1 MGSDINKM
9 LFLRVLGSSW
19 PACQRNGYD
28 FFFALRW
35 GCWKLTAS
43 VGISASFH
51 KTVTESVFMLCLIA
65 DNLECSELAPSRCK
79 KDVCGGQG
87 GLEGITTL
95 HILLSNSLTPF
106 ENICNFHV
114 ISLAVLRAN
123 FSRYLLDIF
132 FFSSSFFPLH
142 FLLCLVYCFKKFVKF
157 LFQTV
162 LTEMKHCKNTHIHRD
177 IQELQ
182 WYHVTL

>member
-1 MGSDINKM
+1 M
-9 LFLRVLGSSW
+9 
-19 PACQRNGYD
+19 
-28 FFFALRW
+28 
-35 GCWKLTAS
+35 
-43 VGISASFH
+43 GISASFH

-132 FFSSSFFPLH
+132 FFSSFFFPP
-142 FLLCLVYCFKKFVKF
+142 FPPLLSL
-157 LFQTV
+157 LFQKV
-162 LTEMKHCKNTHIHRD
+162 CEIFVSDCPHRN
-177 IQELQ
+177 EAL
-182 WYHVTL
+182 

>member
-1 MGSDINKM
+1 MCRMGSDINKM

-106 ENICNFHV
+106 EDICNFHV

-123 FSRYLLDIF
+123 FSRYLLDISLFF
-132 FFSSSFFPLH
+132 FFSPPFPS
-142 FLLCLVYCFKKFVKF
+142 LLSL
-157 LFQTV
+157 LFQKV
-162 LTEMKHCKNTHIHRD
+162 CEIFVSDCPHRK
-177 IQELQ
+177 EAL
-182 WYHVTL
+182 

>member
-1 MGSDINKM
+1 MKLEDQKNRLHSCISMRRMGSDINKM

-87 GLEGITTL
+87 GVGRNNNST
-95 HILLSNSLTPF
+95 HFAVKLSYSFWKYLQFSCYLTGCSKSQF
-106 ENICNFHV
+106 QQIF
-114 ISLAVLRAN
+114 AW
-123 FSRYLLDIF
+123 YLFFFFF
-132 FFSSSFFPLH
+132 FFSPPFPP
-142 FLLCLVYCFKKFVKF
+142 LLSL
-157 LFQTV
+157 LFQKV
-162 LTEMKHCKNTHIHRD
+162 CEIFVSDCPHRN
-177 IQELQ
+177 EAL
-182 WYHVTL
+182 